1 MKMKILP
8 KKFYERSP
16 EIVARELLGK
26 ILVRKLGK
34 TLLTGKIVETEAYFG
49 REDPASRAC
58 LSEKWEE
65 KLRREPGRVF
75 VYMVHN
81 NWMLNIIAHK
91 PNEVGAVLIRALEP
105 LQGIEEMIR
114 NRKKKNI
121 KELCSG
127 PGKLTQ
133 ALKIDKNLDNIP
145 VFLEKSGLVVI
156 DAEKIK
162 EENIVKAYRIGVKR
176 DLPVP
181 MRFYIRENPFVS
193 KF

>member
-1 MKMKILP
+1 MKVLS

-16 EIVARELLGK
+16 EKVALELLEK
-26 ILVRKLGK
+26 ILVRRIGK
-34 TLLTGKIVETEAYFG
+34 TLLTGKIIETEAYFG
-49 REDPASRAC
+49 REDPASRASF
-58 LSEKWEE
+58 SEKWEE

-105 LQGIEEMIR
+105 LQGIEEMIKH
-114 NRKKKNI
+114 RKGKNI

-133 ALKIDKNLDNIP
+133 ALKIDKKLDNIP
-145 VFLEKSGLVVI
+145 IFQEKSGLVIVEN
-156 DAEKIK
+156 EKVK
-162 EENIVKAYRIGVKR
+162 EENVVKTYRIGVKK
-176 DLPVP
+176 DLPEP

-193 KF
+193 KY

>member
-1 MKMKILP
+1 MKVLS
-8 KKFYERSP
+8 KKFYEQSP
-16 EIVARELLGK
+16 EKVARELLGK
-26 ILVRKLGK
+26 TLVRRIGK
-34 TLLTGKIVETEAYFG
+34 VLLTGKIVETEAYFG
-49 REDPASRAC
+49 REDPASRASF
-58 LSEKWEE
+58 SEKWEE

-105 LQGIEEMIR
+105 LQGIEEMVKH
-114 NRKKKNI
+114 RKRKNI

-133 ALKIDKNLDNIP
+133 ALKIDKSLDGMP
-145 VFLEKSGLVVI
+145 VFLEKSELVII
-156 DAEKIK
+156 DGKRIK
-162 EENIVKAYRIGVKR
+162 EEDIVKAYRIGVKK
-176 DLPVP
+176 DLPEP
-181 MRFYIRENPFVS
+181 MRFYIRENSFVS